1 MMHAGKTLED
11 SIVHDVLEFFRLPW
25 GQVSGCAKDL
35 MRQML
40 RKDPNQRPLAQ
51 QLLQHPW
58 FTLEDPGLDQ
68 PFVFSCTSCLW
79 WAPICALMSCSHV
92 YCMLYYLL
100 STPCCPA
107 RHSLSPVSLQ
117 QVTPKCLSMVHLLP
131 TWAVFLR
138 CNQMSCNRL

>member
-68 PFVFSCTSCLW
+68 PLDGVMHLLSVVGSHL
-79 WAPICALMSCSHV
+79 CSHV
-92 YCMLYYLL
+92 LQSCILHALLLAFNSLL
-100 STPCCPA
+100 SSPPQLVSCIFATSNTKM
-107 RHSLSPVSLQ
+107 SLHGTLAANMGSFPSL
-117 QVTPKCLSMVHLLP
+117 
-131 TWAVFLR
+131 
-138 CNQMSCNRL
+138 